1 MYRYSYFPFE
11 DDVKHL
17 ESFQLV
23 QEKEQPVPSLT
34 VHFGTRVL
42 AFAAGRSVV
51 FREKCVELWFSVIA
65 KYLAIPS
72 AKVSRQLNSGPDSAY
87 FFMLL
92 ICDIASVSVLAKD
105 KGIIKTL
112 RRGKSWGFRNDL
124 Y

>member
-1 MYRYSYFPFE
+1 M
-11 DDVKHL
+11 KHL

-42 AFAAGRSVV
+42 AFAAGSSVV
-51 FREKCVELWFSVIA
+51 FREKCAGWWFSVIA

-72 AKVSRQLNSGPDSAY
+72 TKVSEQLNSGPDSAY

-92 ICDIASVSVLAKD
+92 NWDIANVSVLAKD

-112 RRGKSWGFRNDL
+112 RRGRSWGFRNCL